1 MIPAQHQQP
10 PQGASARPRESDAG
24 VARDGP
30 GAMWLQAV
38 RERGCIVDFR
48 WDFANAPAARLM
60 ACHPDALR
68 GQRLTDVLGGPH
80 GHPALIDSYRCVI
93 EHGNAQSFAQVHW
106 VNGRQD
112 IVIHRVVRTGDG
124 VNVTLTNLSAD
135 RRAQAL
141 RLGIESNSE
150 RH

>member
-1 MIPAQHQQP
+1 
-10 PQGASARPRESDAG
+10 
-24 VARDGP
+24 
-30 GAMWLQAV
+30 MWLRAV
-38 RERGCIVDFR
+38 RVGGRIVDFR
-48 WDFANAPAARLM
+48 WDFANAPAARLL

-80 GHPALIDSYRCVI
+80 GHPALIDSYRRVI
-93 EHGNAQSFAQVHW
+93 EHGNSQSFAQVHW
-106 VNGRQD
+106 VDGRQD

-141 RLGIESNSE
+141 RLGIESNPD